1 MQIAKHKVVKIH
13 YTLTDGDGE
22 VIDTSAGGEP
32 LEYLHGVGGI
42 VPGLERELEGKSVGD
57 HIQVNVQ
64 PEDGYGE
71 HDEDLLHEVQ
81 RSQFEGIDDLEL
93 GMQFQVDT
101 DDGPMVVTVVE
112 ITDENVT
119 VDGNHELAGVP
130 LNFDV
135 TIHEIRDATQEEID
149 HGHAH
154 GEGCHDEH

>member
-1 MQIAKHKVVKIH
+1 MQITKHKVVKIH
-13 YTLTDGDGE
+13 YTLTDDDGE
-22 VIDTSAGGEP
+22 VIDSSEGSEP

-42 VPGLERELEGKSVGD
+42 IPGLESVLEGKSVGD
-57 HIQVNVQ
+57 QFNVSVQ
-64 PEDGYGE
+64 PEDAYGD
-71 HDEDLLHEVQ
+71 HNEDLLHSVE

-112 ITDENVT
+112 ITDDKVT
-119 VDGNHELAGVP
+119 IDGNHELAGVP

-135 TIHEIRDATQEEID
+135 TVRDVREATPEEID

-154 GEGCHDEH
+154 GDGGHEH

>member
-1 MQIAKHKVVKIH
+1 MQITKNKVVKFH
-13 YTLTDGDGE
+13 YTLTDDDGE
-22 VIDTSAGGEP
+22 VIDSSAGGEP

-42 VPGLERELEGKSVGD
+42 VPGLERVLEGKSVGD
-57 HIQVNVQ
+57 QIKVNVQ
-64 PEDGYGE
+64 PEDAYGE
-71 HDEDLLHEVQ
+71 QDDDLLHEVE
-81 RSQFEGIDDLEL
+81 RSEFDGVEELEL

-112 ITDENVT
+112 ITDETVT

-135 TIHEIRDATQEEID
+135 TVCEIRDATPEEID

-154 GEGCHDEH
+154 GEGCHEH